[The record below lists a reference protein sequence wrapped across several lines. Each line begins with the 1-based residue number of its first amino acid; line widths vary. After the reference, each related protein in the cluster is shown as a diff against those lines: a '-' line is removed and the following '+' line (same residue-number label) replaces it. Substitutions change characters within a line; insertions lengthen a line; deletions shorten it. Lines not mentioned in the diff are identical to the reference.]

1 MGRREVHVDQMELFT
16 PTITNPRKRVDRK
29 TTTAVRYV
37 KYKVKKPF
45 PCDYCKLNQVDDPH
59 APIARQARYR
69 RVVNGEDTY
78 LCVPHTN
85 DQRLADGLKEIRVRR

>member
-37 KYKVKKPF
+37 KAMEQKLDSEAKAKAAAASKPAPSDF
-45 PCDYCKLNQVDDPH
+45 DDDIPF
-59 APIARQARYR
+59 
-69 RVVNGEDTY
+69 
-78 LCVPHTN
+78 
-85 DQRLADGLKEIRVRR
+85 